1 MPLAESMLAGATWR
15 QLHREALPVP
25 PISLPDPLGLEPEFR
40 RRITALMLPV
50 RGGGLDEL
58 ANSLRGGVR
67 QRDLPV
73 RVDTSDRADRIAQ
86 QVHVADVAEPPCRDH
101 PRVAVAACPLHRGR
115 TAPRLAARCHAG
127 FRLPRRIAEST
138 ITGAADSD
146 R

>member
-50 RGGGLDEL
+50 RGGGLDES

-67 QRDLPV
+67 QRDL

-86 QVHVADVAEPPCRDH
+86 QVHVADVRNRP
-101 PRVAVAACPLHRGR
+101 
-115 TAPRLAARCHAG
+115 AG
-127 FRLPRRIAEST
+127 
-138 ITGAADSD
+138 ITPVS